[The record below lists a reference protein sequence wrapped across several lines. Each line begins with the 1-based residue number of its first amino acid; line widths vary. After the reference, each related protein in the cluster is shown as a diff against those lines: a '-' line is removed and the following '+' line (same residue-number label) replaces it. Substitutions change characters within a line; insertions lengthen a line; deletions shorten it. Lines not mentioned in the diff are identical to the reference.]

1 MTGREIET
9 KEKSENDETNGIH
22 LAPLGYHPYVCKYN
36 SYLLRNMRG
45 VTGTAIGTR
54 TKIEIRKKIE
64 KSAPPATSLLSRRDQ

>member
-22 LAPLGYHPYVCKYN
+22 LAPLG
-36 SYLLRNMRG
+36 NMRG